1 MNNLW
6 EIKRLFKLNF
16 GSFNYIQRKLVAY
29 KCFQM
34 TFRIGNELWHMN
46 RVQREK
52 TTLGEIRVE
61 HQL

>member
-1 MNNLW
+1 MGNQETLQITLW
-6 EIKRLFKLNF
+6 
-16 GSFNYIQRKLVAY
+16 FNQLYSKKLVAY

-52 TTLGEIRVE
+52 TTLREIRVE